1 MQLFDPTNPNEKKKM
16 IIAAV
21 LGLAAILV
29 LGYLFLG
36 GGGSTKPANR
46 ATASPT
52 PTPPRGPN
60 GPPPDEEDISVYQ
73 EIVYNGTVVGAPE
86 ADRNI
91 FAYYVPPPPPVKP
104 TPTPTPMP
112 TPPLTVSTVSPA
124 SVYARTGEFS
134 LQVMGDKFAPGVR
147 IVIDGRAM
155 PTRILSAQQ
164 VATTV
169 TADMIANPGNRR
181 IEVRTAD
188 GSLYSNVI
196 NLNVTAPPD
205 PRNSFSYIGLIGKPR
220 GNDIAV
226 LQDKN
231 NKELLNVQRGDLVGG
246 RFRLTSISDKELKL
260 VDINLKIPHTI
271 AFTPDTSTGGRPP
284 GRRPVVDDE
293 PEL

>member
-1 MQLFDPTNPNEKKKM
+1 MQLFDPKNPNEKKK
-16 IIAAV
+16 IIAAIV
-21 LGLAAILV
+21 LGLGAILV
-29 LGYLFLG
+29 LGYLLLG

-52 PTPPRGPN
+52 PTPARGN
-60 GPPPDEEDISVYQ
+60 KPPPEEEDISVYQ

-91 FAYYVPPPPPVKP
+91 FAYYVAPTPPPRPIP
-104 TPTPTPMP
+104 TPTATP

-124 SVYARTGEFS
+124 SVFARTGDFS
-134 LQVMGDKFAPGVR
+134 LQVMGDKFAAGVR

-155 PTRILSAQQ
+155 PTRIITAQQ

-188 GSLYSNVI
+188 GALYSNVV
-196 NLNVTAPPD
+196 NLNVTPAPVP
-205 PRNSFSYIGLIGKPR
+205 NFTYIGLIGKPR

-260 VDINLKIPHTI
+260 IDVNLKIPHTL

-284 GRRPVVDDE
+284 VRRPVVDDE

>member
-1 MQLFDPTNPNEKKKM
+1 M
-16 IIAAV
+16 IVAAV
-21 LGLAAILV
+21 LGVAALLV

-36 GGGSTKPANR
+36 GGSTKPTPR
-46 ATASPT
+46 PPGSPT
-52 PTPPRGPN
+52 PTPPRAGNP
-60 GPPPDEEDISVYQ
+60 PPPDTGNDDVAVYQ

-86 ADRNI
+86 AGRNI
-91 FAYYVPPPPPVKP
+91 FAYYVPPTPPPRPVP
-104 TPTPTPMP
+104 TPTPTP

-124 SVYARTGEFS
+124 SVYARTGDFS

-155 PTRILSAQQ
+155 QTRIISAQQ

-196 NLNVTAPPD
+196 SLNVTAPPV
-205 PRNSFSYIGLIGKPR
+205 PNFTYIGLIGKPR

-231 NKELLNVQRGDLVGG
+231 NKELVNVQRGDLVGG

-284 GRRPVVDDE
+284 GRRPVVDDD
-293 PEL
+293 P

>member
-1 MQLFDPTNPNEKKKM
+1 MQLFDPNNPNEKKKM
-16 IIAAV
+16 IVAAV
-21 LGLAAILV
+21 LALGALLV

-36 GGGSTKPANR
+36 GGSTKPTNR

-52 PTPPRGPN
+52 PTPRGPN
-60 GPPPDEEDISVYQ
+60 TPPPEDEDISVYQ

-104 TPTPTPMP
+104 TPTPTPVP

-155 PTRILSAQQ
+155 PTRIISAQQ

-169 TADMIANPGNRR
+169 MADMIANPGNRR

-196 NLNVTAPPD
+196 SLNVTAPPL
-205 PRNSFSYIGLIGKPR
+205 PNFTYIGLIGKPR

-231 NKELLNVQRGDLVGG
+231 NKELVNVQRGDLVGG

-260 VDINLKIPHTI
+260 VDVNLKIPHTL

-284 GRRPVVDDE
+284 VRRPVVDDD

>member
-1 MQLFDPTNPNEKKKM
+1 MQLFDPNNPNEKKKM
-16 IIAAV
+16 IAAAV
-21 LGLAAILV
+21 LGVAALIV

-36 GGGSTKPANR
+36 GGSTKPTIR
-46 ATASPT
+46 ASGTPT
-52 PTPPRGPN
+52 PTPGRGPN
-60 GPPPDEEDISVYQ
+60 KPPPEEEDISVYQ
-73 EIVYNGTVVGAPE
+73 EIVYNGTPVGAPE

-91 FAYYVPPPPPVKP
+91 FAYYVPPPPAVKP
-104 TPTPTPMP
+104 TPTPTPAP

-124 SVYARTGEFS
+124 SVYARTGDFS

-155 PTRILSAQQ
+155 PTRIISTQQ

-196 NLNVTAPPD
+196 SLNVTAAPVP
-205 PRNSFSYIGLIGKPR
+205 NFTYIGLIGKPR

-226 LQDKN
+226 LQDKS
-231 NKELLNVQRGDLVGG
+231 NKELVNVQRGDLVGG

-260 VDINLKIPHTI
+260 VDVNLKIPHTI

-284 GRRPVVDDE
+284 VRRPVVDDE

>member
-1 MQLFDPTNPNEKKKM
+1 MQLFDPNNPNEKKKM

-21 LGLAAILV
+21 LGLGALLV
-29 LGYLFLG
+29 LGYLFIG
-36 GGGSTKPANR
+36 GGGSKKPTPR
-46 ATASPT
+46 ASAPPT
-52 PTPPRGPN
+52 PTPRGPN
-60 GPPPDEEDISVYQ
+60 KPPPEEEDISVYQ

-91 FAYYVPPPPPVKP
+91 FAYYVPPPAPVKAPP
-104 TPTPTPMP
+104 TPTPTPP
-112 TPPLTVSTVSPA
+112 PPLTVSTVSPA
-124 SVYARTGEFS
+124 SVFARTGDFS
-134 LQVMGDKFAPGVR
+134 LQVMGDKFTAGVR

-155 PTRILSAQQ
+155 QTRIISSQQ
-164 VATTV
+164 VAATV
-169 TADMIANPGNRR
+169 PADMIANPGNRR

-188 GSLYSNVI
+188 GALYSNVVS
-196 NLNVTAPPD
+196 LNVTAPPD

-231 NKELLNVQRGDLVGG
+231 SKELLNVQRGDLVGG

-260 VDINLKIPHTI
+260 IDVNLKIPHTL

-284 GRRPVVDDE
+284 IRRPVVNDD